1 MPIGTR
7 PRTAGKKHQN
17 CVQLFV
23 RSAFVATTCM
33 EPTQRPCEDNIY
45 ECPCVLVR
53 AISPTMYRTSNVMAQ
68 SDAKLATASPSVPQY
83 EQLPCRTVKSNKVA
97 DKKMFLWQVGG
108 HGQTGGTERM
118 DRLSLNI
125 FTSLYS
131 TVGSEF
137 LTTIQ
142 LLSYNGDSATSW
154 CLPASQTKFITLW
167 QIYCSHWFIVGVAT
181 MKPYLTREG
190 FQLGRCCGAATSH

>member
-1 MPIGTR
+1 MS
-7 PRTAGKKHQN
+7 
-17 CVQLFV
+17 L
-23 RSAFVATTCM
+23 RSCEGHFTHNVSDL
-33 EPTQRPCEDNIY
+33 QRNGAK
-45 ECPCVLVR
+45 R
-53 AISPTMYRTSNVMAQ
+53 RKTSNGITQ
-68 SDAKLATASPSVPQY
+68 CP
-83 EQLPCRTVKSNKVA
+83 TVWTTTMPNGQK
-97 DKKMFLWQVGG
+97 QQGG
-108 HGQTGGTERM
+108 RQKNVSLTGRWPWTNGGTERM